1 MSFKDLAE
9 FIYGGIRMSIRK
21 ATVLGAGVMGSQI
34 AALLVNA
41 GMKVELLDVV
51 IDKDDPNK
59 LAKQGY
65 DSIVNPKKSQ
75 LYDQTFVENITYG
88 NFDDN
93 LTESSDADIFIEAV
107 KEEISIKHDIWKKV
121 AKVAK
126 DHAILATNTSGI
138 PINAISK
145 VLSKDLQKRFIGLHF
160 FNPPRYM
167 KLVEIIPNMNS
178 SEDVVQKAKLFA
190 EDTLGKGVVVAK
202 DVPAFVANRTG
213 IHTLNDIMYRAEQD
227 GLSINEVD
235 ALTGKVIGRPMGTY
249 QLSDLVGNDIGQFV
263 IKGLQQ
269 DKSESDFFKTP
280 ELLPKLVE
288 KGALGRKAK
297 HGFYKKEGKNI
308 LVVNPETLEYKKS
321 EKPQLEILE
330 QLQKSIT
337 KNLDVIFESDTKG
350 GKFLWETLRNMFI
363 YAAHNVPKA
372 TDEFIDIDRAMV
384 WGFNWRKGPF
394 ELWDTMGFERV
405 KDRIIEEGYDLPEW
419 VKEKSDNFYDE
430 DVLLENVTPI
440 EELETGVVWDRD
452 NSSKLSE
459 VNNQLLFKF
468 QTPKNTI
475 TPEFST
481 DLIEAIDKLENEEYT
496 SMVIYSDGANFSVG
510 ANLMMIKFGLDSGA
524 GSEFVEGIVKELHEA
539 VNRLRYST
547 KPIVTAASGRAL
559 GGGAELLLASPYVVA
574 AAETYIGLVEVG
586 VGLIPGGGGLAELT
600 ERVMTQDTIKANK
613 VKKMSDVVKNI
624 ASAHVNMNAYEAR
637 RNLFLRDT
645 DTIIANADKRVE
657 VALEKAKFLG
667 SINYIP
673 KSPQKFQTLGRDF
686 KALAQ
691 GQLEAMRVGN
701 FISDYDFKL
710 AVHIAN
716 IMTGG
721 DLPEGAYINQAFIQ
735 RLERETFVALT
746 EEEKTQD
753 RITHMLETKKPLR
766 N

>member
-1 MSFKDLAE
+1 
-9 FIYGGIRMSIRK
+9 MSIRK

-41 GMKVELLDVV
+41 GVKVELLDVV
-51 IDKDDPNK
+51 VDENEPNK
-59 LAKQGY
+59 LSKKGY
-65 DSIVNPKKSQ
+65 ESIVNPKKSQ
-75 LYDQTFVENITYG
+75 LFDQSFAANLTYG
-88 NFDDN
+88 NFNDN
-93 LTESSDADIFIEAV
+93 LQDDSDSDIFIEAV
-107 KEEISIKHDIWKKV
+107 KEEISIKHDVWSKV
-121 AKVAK
+121 ENVAK
-126 DHAILATNTSGI
+126 DNAILATNTSGI

-145 VLSKDLQKRFIGLHF
+145 VLSEEAQERFIGLHF

-167 KLVEIIPNMNS
+167 KLVEIIPNQNTS
-178 SEDVVQKAKLFA
+178 QDVIEKTQTFA

-213 IHTLNDIMYRAEQD
+213 IHTLNDIMYRAEQE
-227 GLSINEVD
+227 GLSITEVD

-249 QLSDLVGNDIGQFV
+249 QLSDLVGNDIGLFV
-263 IKGLQQ
+263 IKGLLQ
-269 DKSESDFFKTP
+269 DESESQFFNTP

-288 KGALGRKAK
+288 KGALGRKKK
-297 HGFYKKEGKNI
+297 HGFYKKEGKET
-308 LVVNPETLEYKKS
+308 LVVDPETLEYKET
-321 EKPQLEILE
+321 EKPQLEILDDFE
-330 QLQKSIT
+330 KSVS
-337 KNLDVIFESDTKG
+337 KNLNTIFESDTKG
-350 GKFLWETLRNMFI
+350 GKFLWETLRNMFV

-394 ELWDTMGFERV
+394 EMWDTIGFERV
-405 KDRIIEEGYDLPEW
+405 RDRIVEEGFELPEW
-419 VKEKSDNFYDE
+419 ITEKSGDFYEE
-430 DVLLENVTPI
+430 DVLLENITPI
-440 EELETGVVWDRD
+440 EEIETGIVWDRKD
-452 NSSKLSE
+452 SSKLSE
-459 VNNQLLFKF
+459 VNDQLVFKF

-475 TPEFST
+475 TDEFSK
-481 DLIEAIDKLENEEYT
+481 DLIEAIDKLENEDYS
-496 SMVIYSDGANFSVG
+496 SMVIYSDGSNFSVG
-510 ANLMMIKFGLDSGA
+510 ANLMMIKFGLDAGA
-524 GSEFVEGIVKELHEA
+524 GSEFINNLVGELHEA

-613 VKKMSDVVKNI
+613 VDKLSDVVKKV
-624 ASAHVNMNAYEAR
+624 ASAQVNMNAYEAR

-657 VALEKAKFLG
+657 VALEKAKLLG

-673 KSPQKFQTLGRDF
+673 KSPQKFKTLGRDF
-686 KALAQ
+686 KALAK

-701 FISDYDFKL
+701 FISDYDYKL

-721 DLPEGAYINQAFIQ
+721 DLPEGAYINQAYVQ
-735 RLERETFVALT
+735 RLERKTFVELT
-746 EEEKTQD
+746 EEEKTLD

>member
-1 MSFKDLAE
+1 
-9 FIYGGIRMSIRK
+9 MSIRK

-138 PINAISK
+138 PINAIAK

-308 LVVNPETLEYKKS
+308 LVVNPETLEYKES
-321 EKPQLEILE
+321 EKPQLKILE

-419 VKEKSDNFYDE
+419 VKEKSENFYDE

-524 GSEFVEGIVKELHEA
+524 GSEFIEGIVKELHEA

>member
-145 VLSKDLQKRFIGLHF
+145 ALSKDLQKRFIGLHF

>member
-1 MSFKDLAE
+1 
-9 FIYGGIRMSIRK
+9 MSIRK

-41 GMKVELLDVV
+41 GIKVELLDVV

-145 VLSKDLQKRFIGLHF
+145 ALSKDLQKRFIGLHF

-721 DLPEGAYINQAFIQ
+721 DLPEGAYINQTFIQ
-735 RLERETFVALT
+735 RLEREIFVALT